1 MRSSRLRCAVSAL
14 LVSLVAT
21 APALRA
27 QTAAP
32 ASTPASTPY
41 EDALLARALAATG
54 LAPDPA
60 PAGKVIDRVE
70 LYREDVIAEAD
81 PYPLLLAAV
90 HAKSTDTLVRQE
102 LLIGPGEVW
111 DQARVE
117 ETARNLRSLFV
128 LSVVRAQACTGE
140 GGRVVLL
147 VATKDLWSL
156 RLNSFVSVV
165 GSVVQALDLQPTEQ
179 NLFGAGKSASL
190 HLRFQ
195 QLDLSD
201 FTLRD
206 KAALGISITDPR
218 LFGTRWSLSPQV
230 DLLLAGAVPCGG
242 RTAAGGQWCP
252 NAKPGAVD
260 GLAGSISLQ
269 RPLFS
274 LSTEWAFDVTAS
286 INRRQVRRF
295 LSGAGVTLDAVTF
308 DPAAV
313 PAAQRVALPV
323 VYNVVEYSGQAQV
336 VRSRSMGGGFK
347 LDLAA
352 GAGAFRHLYTTPGNF
367 DYDPALGQQFI
378 AAVLPIS
385 EDDAYLFASVRTR
398 DTRYVSLR
406 NLQAF
411 ALTEDYLLGHDVS
424 LVVQGAA
431 NLQAARKSFGS
442 AVLRAQYRW
451 YGFDDLL
458 TAAASLQTRYQPS
471 LEGTPLPPDDP
482 TAPGAT
488 STPTGAWINDSLD
501 LSVRNASPRLLGG
514 RLFAQARLSLRWANV
529 SNALSALG
537 GDAGLR
543 GYVTNAFLG
552 RNLAQTNLEYRSDP
566 WDLWSLHVGVV
577 AFYDGGVVFGGRNPR
592 DLSHALAFAWRHSV
606 GAGVR
611 VLFPQFDKAPIRVD
625 FGVPLGAPAGLSS
638 WITFAYAQ
646 AF

>member
-1 MRSSRLRCAVSAL
+1 MRSDRLRAASVL
-14 LVSLVAT
+14 LLLASLLTT

-27 QTAAP
+27 QTTAAG
-32 ASTPASTPY
+32 STPY

-54 LAPDPA
+54 LTPDPA

-90 HAKSTDTLVRQE
+90 HAKSADALVRQE

-128 LSVVRAQACTGE
+128 LGVVRAQACAGE
-140 GGRVVLL
+140 AGRVVLL

-165 GSVVQALDLQPTEQ
+165 GSVVQTLDLQPTEQ

-190 HLRFQ
+190 HFRVQ
-195 QLDLSD
+195 QLNLSD

-206 KAALGISITDPR
+206 KAAVGVAFTDPR
-218 LFGTRWSLSPQV
+218 LFGTRWSLSPQL
-230 DLLLAGAVPCGG
+230 DLLVAGAVPCGG

-313 PAAQRVALPV
+313 PAAERVRLPV
-323 VYNVVEYSGQAQV
+323 IYNVAEYAGQAQV
-336 VRSRSMGGGFK
+336 TRSHSLSDGFK
-347 LDLAA
+347 LDLSA
-352 GAGAFRHLYTTPGNF
+352 GAGAFRHLYTPPGNF
-367 DYDPALGQQFI
+367 DYDPALVQQYLN
-378 AAVLPIS
+378 AVLPRS
-385 EDDAYLFASVRTR
+385 EDDAYLFGSVRSR

-424 LVVQGAA
+424 LVLQAAA
-431 NLQAARKSFGS
+431 NLQVTRQAYAGV
-442 AVLRAQYRW
+442 ALRGQYRW
-451 YGFDDLL
+451 YGNDDLL
-458 TAAASLQTRYQPS
+458 TAAATLQTRVQPNLAETGRGGPFANTS
-471 LEGTPLPPDDP
+471 VDLALRNVTP
-482 TAPGAT
+482 
-488 STPTGAWINDSLD
+488 
-501 LSVRNASPRLLGG
+501 RFLGG
-514 RLFAQARLSLRWANV
+514 RLFTQARLLLRWNDLNQSV
-529 SNALSALG
+529 SALG

-552 RNLAQTNLEYRSDP
+552 SDLALTNLEYRSEP
-566 WDLWSLHVGVV
+566 WNLWSMHAGFVV
-577 AFYDGGVVFGGRNPR
+577 FYDGGAVFSGSDPRNP
-592 DLSHALAFAWRHSV
+592 AQPLAFAWRSSL

-638 WITFAYAQ
+638 WVTFAYAQ